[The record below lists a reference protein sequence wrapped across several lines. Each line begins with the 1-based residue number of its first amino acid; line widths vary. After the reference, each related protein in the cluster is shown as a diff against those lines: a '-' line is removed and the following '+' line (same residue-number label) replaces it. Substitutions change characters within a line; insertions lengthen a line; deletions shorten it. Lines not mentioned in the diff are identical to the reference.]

1 MRSSPATEVPGVDV
15 AALAR
20 YLPGV
25 LPDFDP
31 AGELGARLLAGGRS
45 NLTCLLSQPGSRGGP
60 EKRWVLRRPPLGHVM
75 PSAHDMAREFRA
87 LSSLAGTGVPVP
99 RPRALC
105 TDSSVLGVTFLIY
118 DYVPGLIVADEAA
131 ARRLTAAQAGRLCAE
146 LVSTLA
152 RLHAV
157 PPPPP
162 PPGRSASA
170 KDYLSRQVARWSDQW
185 QHTATR
191 ELPGL
196 GQLTGWLRDEISG
209 LPADYD
215 VTMVHGDY
223 RLDNL
228 VLDPG
233 TQQVRAVLDWEM
245 STLGDPLMDLALLL
259 VYWEQPG
266 DGLRHQVNVARGL
279 TTADGFWTRDQLVS
293 AYAQATTRPLD
304 HLHACLGLAC
314 LKLAV
319 VMESIHYR
327 HLAGQAL
334 DPLSAGLGDAT
345 PALVELGLAVAAGQG
360 LAGLAA

>member
-20 YLPGV
+20 YLPDV
-25 LPDFDP
+25 LDDYDTD
-31 AGELGARLLAGGRS
+31 GELSARLLAGGRS
-45 NLTCLLSQPGSRGGP
+45 NLTCLLSQPGG
-60 EKRWVLRRPPLGHVM
+60 KQWVLRRPPLGHVM

-105 TDSSVLGVTFLIY
+105 TDHSVLGVTFLIY
-118 DYVPGLIVADEAA
+118 DYVPGLIIADEAA
-131 ARRLTAAQAGRLCAE
+131 ARQLTAAQAGRLCGD

-170 KDYLSRQVARWSDQW
+170 RDYLSRQVARWSGQW
-185 QHTATR
+185 RHTATR
-191 ELPGL
+191 ELPAL
-196 GQLTGWLRDEISG
+196 DRLAGWLREEISG

-215 VTMVHGDY
+215 VALVHGDY

-228 VLDPG
+228 VLDPV

-266 DGLRHQVNVARGL
+266 DGLRHRVNVARGL
-279 TTADGFWTRDQLVS
+279 TTADGFWTRGQLVS

-319 VMESIHYR
+319 IMESIHYR

-345 PALVELGLAVAAGQG
+345 PALLELGLAVAAGQG